1 MKDSELFL
9 MVFLIR
15 FNLINRL
22 CIPWGGSTDAARTII
37 TSKRGNLVISR
48 KRTISY
54 AMLKSINNLII
65 LWGWQ

>member
-1 MKDSELFL
+1 MNDSELFL

-37 TSKRGNLVISR
+37 TSKRGNL
-48 KRTISY
+48 TIPEK
-54 AMLKSINNLII
+54 AHNII
-65 LWGWQ
+65 CDAKIC